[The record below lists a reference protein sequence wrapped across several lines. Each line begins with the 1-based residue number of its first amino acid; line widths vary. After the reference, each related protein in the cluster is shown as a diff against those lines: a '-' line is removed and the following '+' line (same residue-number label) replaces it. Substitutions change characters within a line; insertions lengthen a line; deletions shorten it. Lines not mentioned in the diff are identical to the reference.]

1 MLRAQV
7 LDAIAEEPG
16 IHARELM
23 RKFPMFQQD
32 GVLKELQQLRRSS
45 VIEMC
50 AHGRYRVRGPA
61 QPEGSM
67 SKSYVGTGFIAP
79 PSIARLMAGR

>member
-1 MLRAQV
+1 MFRAQV
-7 LDAIAEEPG
+7 LDAIAEEPA

-23 RKFPMFQQD
+23 RKFPMFQHD
-32 GVLKELQQLRRSS
+32 AVLKELHQLRRSG

-50 AHGRYRVRGPA
+50 AHGRYRVPA

-79 PSIARLMAGR
+79 PSMARLMAGR